1 MSTMSEPRWLNENEQ
16 QLWLEFREFLWGY
29 PSAMDR
35 QLIRDAKMSSGEY
48 AVLAAISE
56 AHPDPVRPGDLAS
69 TLQWERSRVSHLLR
83 RMEAK
88 GLISRCATSTDGRGQ
103 EIDLTEL
110 GWDTIRQSAP
120 DHVSFVR
127 ETLFD
132 PLSPTEQ
139 EQFGAMLAK
148 IRSAVVDR
156 NLW

>member
-1 MSTMSEPRWLNENEQ
+1 MSEPRWLNKEEA
-16 QLWLEFREFLWGY
+16 QLWLEFREFLWGF

-35 QLIRDAKMSSGEY
+35 QLTRDAGMSSGEY
-48 AVLAAISE
+48 AVLAAVSQT
-56 AHPDPVRPGDLAS
+56 APDALRSGDLAA

-88 GLISRCATSTDGRGQ
+88 GLIERCASSCDGRGQ
-103 EIDLTEL
+103 DIKLTEA
-110 GWDTIRQSAP
+110 GWKTIRGAAP

-132 PLSPTEQ
+132 PLSVAEQ

-156 NLW
+156 DLW

>member
-1 MSTMSEPRWLNENEQ
+1 MSEPRWLNEEEA

-35 QLIRDAKMSSGEY
+35 QLTRDAGMSSGEY
-48 AVLAAISE
+48 AVLAAVSQ
-56 AHPDPVRPGDLAS
+56 AAPDALRSGDLAA

-88 GLISRCATSTDGRGQ
+88 GLIERCASSCDGRGQ
-103 EIDLTEL
+103 DIKLSDA
-110 GWDTIRQSAP
+110 GWKTIRSAAP

-132 PLSPTEQ
+132 PLSATEQ

-148 IRSAVVDR
+148 IRSAVLDR